1 MSRRL
6 LALVCAAGFMLAAC
20 GDADS
25 ESVDA
30 GDTPVTSNDNT
41 GSTPSDDAG
50 PGDSSGGAVD
60 GPDSSLPVSG
70 DGNAAAGG
78 TRPADGVDTYAIAD
92 LTVFITH
99 PDFDSVRYQL
109 SCLGDTATIDDP
121 SVGVDADAACRALL
135 DPEVATRLI
144 DGPATDQACTEIFGG
159 PDVAEIGGTLAGSSV
174 VTSVHRANGCGI
186 YDWDE
191 LLAAVLPAARPFS

>member
-6 LALVCAAGFMLAAC
+6 LSLAFALGLVLAAC

-30 GDTPVTSNDNT
+30 GDTPLAT
-41 GSTPSDDAG
+41 
-50 PGDSSGGAVD
+50 GDSQADPAPDGGTDDTIGSGD
-60 GPDSSLPVSG
+60 QSGPDASLPTGGGS
-70 DGNAAAGG
+70 DAAGG

-92 LTVFITH
+92 LVVFVTH
-99 PDFDSVRYQL
+99 PDHESVRYQL

-121 SVGVDADAACRALL
+121 SVGVDPDAACRALL

-144 DGPATDQACTEIFGG
+144 DGPPTDQACTEIFGG

-186 YDWDE
+186 FDWDE
-191 LLAAVLPAARPFS
+191 LLADVLPAARPFS